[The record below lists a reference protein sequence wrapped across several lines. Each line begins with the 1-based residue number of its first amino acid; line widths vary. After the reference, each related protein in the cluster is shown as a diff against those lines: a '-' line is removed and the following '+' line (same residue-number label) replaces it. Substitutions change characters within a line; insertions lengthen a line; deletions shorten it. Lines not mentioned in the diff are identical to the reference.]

1 MLKVTF
7 LTCAILAWQPL
18 IGAAQAG
25 EAVPGAPSALS
36 LVWTGRFI
44 AVTKA
49 PVLAGVAPQAA
60 AKPARPTAGY
70 DDVDIVGSI
79 PANPS
84 GESGKNRS
92 PMRTARP
99 AGLCLLPGLT
109 SGRGDDLACGGA
121 QNNRWSARAT
131 AFCALSGCGRLSVP
145 LPSSRR
151 PVLFR
156 ACSLSLFIP

>member
-18 IGAAQAG
+18 IGVAQAG

-49 PVLAGVAPQAA
+49 PVLASVAPQAA
-60 AKPARPTAGY
+60 AKPARPATG
-70 DDVDIVGSI
+70 DDDIDIVGSI
-79 PANPS
+79 PADASREN
-84 GESGKNRS
+84 GKNRALT
-92 PMRTARP
+92 RIARP

-121 QNNRWSARAT
+121 QHNRWSARAT
-131 AFCALSGCGRLSVP
+131 AFNYDLGTVHSDFANAPEPYAAGWE
-145 LPSSRR
+145 
-151 PVLFR
+151 
-156 ACSLSLFIP
+156 

>member
-18 IGAAQAG
+18 IGTAQAG

-49 PVLAGVAPQAA
+49 PVLAGVVPQAA
-60 AKPARPTAGY
+60 AKPARPSTG
-70 DDVDIVGSI
+70 DDIDIVGSI
-79 PANPS
+79 PVNPS

-92 PMRTARP
+92 LAHNARP
-99 AGLCLLPGLT
+99 TSLCLLPGLT
-109 SGRGDDLACGGA
+109 SGRGDDLACGGV
-121 QNNRWSARAT
+121 QHNRWSARAT
-131 AFCALSGCGRLSVP
+131 AFNYDLGTVHSDFANAPAPYAAGWE
-145 LPSSRR
+145 
-151 PVLFR
+151 
-156 ACSLSLFIP
+156 

>member
-18 IGAAQAG
+18 TGVAQAG
-25 EAVPGAPSALS
+25 EIVPGAPSALS

-49 PVLAGVAPQAA
+49 PVLAGVIPQAA
-60 AKPARPTAGY
+60 VKPARLTAGH

-79 PANPS
+79 PIDS
-84 GESGKNRS
+84 LGESGKNRS
-92 PMRTARP
+92 PLRNARP
-99 AGLCLLPGLT
+99 TSLCLLPGLT

-121 QNNRWSARAT
+121 QHNRWSARAT
-131 AFCALSGCGRLSVP
+131 AFNYDLGSVHSDFANAP
-145 LPSSRR
+145 APY
-151 PVLFR
+151 
-156 ACSLSLFIP
+156 AAGWE

>member
-18 IGAAQAG
+18 TGAAQAG
-25 EAVPGAPSALS
+25 EAVPEAPSALS

-49 PVLAGVAPQAA
+49 PVLAGVVPQA
-60 AKPARPTAGY
+60 AKPARSTAGH

-79 PANPS
+79 PVDS
-84 GESGKNRS
+84 LGESSRNRA
-92 PMRTARP
+92 PLRNARP
-99 AGLCLLPGLT
+99 TSLCLLPGLI

-121 QNNRWSARAT
+121 QHNRWSARAT
-131 AFCALSGCGRLSVP
+131 AFNYDLGTVDSDFANAPAPYAAGWE
-145 LPSSRR
+145 
-151 PVLFR
+151 
-156 ACSLSLFIP
+156 